1 MNSIEISLWVSEY
14 RFKALEDTLRKQ
26 GAGTIEEKLRETF
39 DTLYQEHVPD
49 EQRAQIEARIEQEDA
64 AEQAKLEANRRFAV
78 YHIREDDEDFLFT
91 NDYYQTPMQAAH
103 RYRLYD
109 RGELS
114 SRPESFAGAF
124 PESRTMRLEEFQAAA
139 ADIRSDPRITAL
151 LEFNLDEGWVSVC
164 GRDNAWQT
172 YGLQDF
178 SVAAYKAYRSAY
190 RGEDSRRENLPCP
203 PLRSGAGRR
212 RDRAGQRSNDG
223 NVSRRK
229 LNLEWR
235 NICEC
240 RKQNDKRKGFAID
253 GRTVCVI

>member
-114 SRPESFAGAF
+114 SRPESFAG
-124 PESRTMRLEEFQAAA
+124 RLPGEQDHASG
-139 ADIRSDPRITAL
+139 RVP
-151 LEFNLDEGWVSVC
+151 GGGC
-164 GRDNAWQT
+164 G
-172 YGLQDF
+172 Y
-178 SVAAYKAYRSAY
+178 
-190 RGEDSRRENLPCP
+190 
-203 PLRSGAGRR
+203 PLRSQDHGA
-212 RDRAGQRSNDG
+212 AGVQSG
-223 NVSRRK
+223 
-229 LNLEWR
+229 
-235 NICEC
+235 
-240 RKQNDKRKGFAID
+240 
-253 GRTVCVI
+253 

>member
-164 GRDNAWQT
+164 GRNNAWQT

-190 RGEDSRRENLPCP
+190 RGEDSRREIFHAHLCGRE
-203 PLRSGAGRR
+203 LDGEGIGQDSGPMMGM
-212 RDRAGQRSNDG
+212 
-223 NVSRRK
+223 
-229 LNLEWR
+229 
-235 NICEC
+235 
-240 RKQNDKRKGFAID
+240 
-253 GRTVCVI
+253 

>member
-151 LEFNLDEGWVSVC
+151 LEFNLDEGW
-164 GRDNAWQT
+164 
-172 YGLQDF
+172 
-178 SVAAYKAYRSAY
+178 
-190 RGEDSRRENLPCP
+190 
-203 PLRSGAGRR
+203 
-212 RDRAGQRSNDG
+212 GQRMRQG
-223 NVSRRK
+223 
-229 LNLEWR
+229 
-235 NICEC
+235 
-240 RKQNDKRKGFAID
+240 
-253 GRTVCVI
+253 

>member
-114 SRPESFAGAF
+114 SRPES
-124 PESRTMRLEEFQAAA
+124 A

-190 RGEDSRRENLPCP
+190 RGEDSRREIFHAHLCGRE
-203 PLRSGAGRR
+203 LDGEGIGQDSGPMMGM
-212 RDRAGQRSNDG
+212 
-223 NVSRRK
+223 
-229 LNLEWR
+229 
-235 NICEC
+235 
-240 RKQNDKRKGFAID
+240 
-253 GRTVCVI
+253 